1 MKVRL
6 MGTAKQNND
15 FIQLLKKMPEVN
27 IYSISKPYQNRNS
40 TTLERVYLEL
50 EINQTWQNAEVVDSI
65 HIDYPGIFPYQ

>member
-1 MKVRL
+1 
-6 MGTAKQNND
+6 MGTAKENNEL
-15 FIQLLKKMPEVN
+15 IQVLKKIPEVN

-50 EINQTWQNAEVVDSI
+50 EFNKTWQSAEVVDSI